1 MPMKINLEIDC
12 TPAELRQ
19 SFGLP
24 DLGPMQDAVLDAM
37 QKQMIDA
44 VARSS
49 PEALMRNWMPM
60 FPQSPEQMQQI
71 MSAFFRGLSPS
82 RSAAADPKPS
92 GSPKKG

>member
-1 MPMKINLEIDC
+1 MKINLQIDC
-12 TPAELRQ
+12 TPEELRQ

-24 DLGPMQDAVLDAM
+24 DLRPMQDAVLEAM

-49 PEALMRNWMPM
+49 PEALMRTWMPM

-71 MSAFFRGLSPS
+71 MGAFFRGLTPTSRPSSPD
-82 RSAAADPKPS
+82 APAGP
-92 GSPKKG
+92 GKKG

>member
-1 MPMKINLEIDC
+1 MKINLEIDC
-12 TPAELRQ
+12 TPEEMRQ

-24 DLGPMQDAVLDAM
+24 DLRPMQDAVLEAM

-60 FPQSPEQMQQI
+60 FPQSSEQMQQL
-71 MSAFFRGLSPS
+71 MAAFLRGLSPN
-82 RSAAADPKPS
+82 RPS
-92 GSPKKG
+92 SDVQSGGGQKKG

>member
-1 MPMKINLEIDC
+1 MKINLEIDC
-12 TPAELRQ
+12 TPEELRQ

-24 DLGPMQDAVLDAM
+24 DLRPMQDAVLAAM

-60 FPQSPEQMQQI
+60 FPQSAEQMQQI
-71 MSAFFRGLSPS
+71 MSAFFRGLS
-82 RSAAADPKPS
+82 S
-92 GSPKKG
+92 GRPAPDARAGGGQTQG

>member
-1 MPMKINLEIDC
+1 MKINLEIDC
-12 TPAELRQ
+12 TPEEMRQ

-24 DLGPMQDAVLDAM
+24 DLRPMQDAVLDAM

-60 FPQSPEQMQQI
+60 FPQSPEQMQQL
-71 MSAFFRGLSPS
+71 MAAFFRGLSPN
-82 RSAAADPKPS
+82 RPS
-92 GSPKKG
+92 SDAQSGGGQKKG

>member
-1 MPMKINLEIDC
+1 MKINLEIDC
-12 TPAELRQ
+12 TPEEMRQ

-24 DLGPMQDAVLDAM
+24 DLRPMQDAVLDAM

-60 FPQSPEQMQQI
+60 FPQSPEQMQQV
-71 MSAFFRGLSPS
+71 MTSFFRGLSPN
-82 RSAAADPKPS
+82 RQPPDAQPGGA
-92 GSPKKG
+92 PKKG